1 MKNKNNLPIYF
12 SLAVVFGIFI
22 GISMSGNNSD
32 RFSLSKNSSQEI
44 KIKRLINFIEKEYV
58 DTVNTENLLDIA
70 INEMLEELDPHS
82 VYIPKENLQAVKEN
96 MQGNFVGIGVQFLSL
111 IHI

>member
-1 MKNKNNLPIYF
+1 MKNKNNFPIYF

-22 GISMSGNNSD
+22 GISMSGNTSD
-32 RFSLSKNSSQEI
+32 RFSLSKNSPQEI

-70 INEMLEELDPHS
+70 IDEMLGELDPHS
-82 VYIPKENLQAVKEN
+82 VYIPK
-96 MQGNFVGIGVQFLSL
+96 
-111 IHI
+111 